1 MKHPS
6 IREPGFSQTVGGEPP
21 DKIEKMPMREAL
33 SRYKSFNQSP
43 AQMVFDD
50 LERRRIHK
58 RINERVMHSQNKFPQ
73 TPVGFHIQH
82 FQAKTP
88 HPRET
93 LLIIDDKRRNR
104 YLESADPKRLR

>member
-6 IREPGFSQTVGGEPP
+6 TREPEFSQTVGGEPP

-50 LERRRIHK
+50 LERRRIVLSYVEGEK
-58 RINERVMHSQNKFPQ
+58 YFISYCYSRDKF
-73 TPVGFHIQH
+73 
-82 FQAKTP
+82 FQF
-88 HPRET
+88 
-93 LLIIDDKRRNR
+93 
-104 YLESADPKRLR
+104 YLEFFRNA